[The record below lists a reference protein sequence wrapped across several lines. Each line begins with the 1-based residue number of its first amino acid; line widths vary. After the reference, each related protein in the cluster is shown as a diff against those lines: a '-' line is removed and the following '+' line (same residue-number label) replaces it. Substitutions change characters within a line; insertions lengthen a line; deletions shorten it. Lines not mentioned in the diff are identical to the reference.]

1 MLLLDD
7 HSTHI
12 PECYFMKD
20 DQEYIGTLREYLT
33 HIGDKGFQ
41 GDLERAGSVAALI
54 GLGIRLYKDVKEKGQ
69 SKDERAFNSLIKAA
83 FKCAEESIPENV
95 GSKISLGDKSKDT
108 RKELFN
114 IFITTEGWDY
124 YLSNHPVIKQFK
136 SLFRQILVSEGH
148 TNVVRDFILDFNKHL
163 EDKMDSDPDLV
174 PFKERI
180 DDIERKS
187 NLLNHLEYTGTLIY
201 KINEMDKK
209 CLADYYI
216 ENNAVKADIFDEWD
230 KEDAGLFAWGLPYF
244 DRENEK
250 EQQPLLPASKL
261 VMDSVKSSINAYTN
275 YTLVRAPIGIGKTS
289 LSIYMASVY
298 AQQYLDDSNH
308 QHKQPYIQHDFLQY
322 LSQLLSGLDRITI
335 YHADTIHTCR
345 MLIALKELL
354 LVCIFS
360 LKKKQQIS

>member
-1 MLLLDD
+1 
-7 HSTHI
+7 
-12 PECYFMKD
+12 
-20 DQEYIGTLREYLT
+20 
-33 HIGDKGFQ
+33 
-41 GDLERAGSVAALI
+41 
-54 GLGIRLYKDVKEKGQ
+54 
-69 SKDERAFNSLIKAA
+69 
-83 FKCAEESIPENV
+83 
-95 GSKISLGDKSKDT
+95 
-108 RKELFN
+108 
-114 IFITTEGWDY
+114 
-124 YLSNHPVIKQFK
+124 
-136 SLFRQILVSEGH
+136 LVSEGH

-308 QHKQPYIQHDFLQY
+308 QHKQPYIQHDFQQY
-322 LSQLLSGLDRITI
+322 LSQLLLYFDKRTI
-335 YHADTIHTCR
+335 YPADTIHISRT
-345 MLIALKELL
+345 LIVTKELRPYHQHFL
-354 LVCIFS
+354 
-360 LKKKQQIS
+360 